1 MIGRMNVVVS
11 AGPCWHCWLGRLALA
26 CASRRFRGWLN
37 VWHSPGGG
45 KKGALH
51 PTILNATTRTD
62 LIYILV

>member
-11 AGPCWHCWLGRLALA
+11 AGPCWHCWLGRLALVLLA
-26 CASRRFRGWLN
+26 DFVAGLTSGIRLEGEKN
-37 VWHSPGGG
+37 
-45 KKGALH
+45 GALH